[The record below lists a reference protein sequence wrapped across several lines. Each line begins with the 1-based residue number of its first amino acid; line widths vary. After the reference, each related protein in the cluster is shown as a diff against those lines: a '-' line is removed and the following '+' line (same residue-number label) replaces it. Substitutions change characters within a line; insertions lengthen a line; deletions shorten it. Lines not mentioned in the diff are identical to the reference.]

1 MYILT
6 HIHIYTHAHI
16 YTHIYTCIHIW
27 NVCIHMFI
35 NISYTHIDNTY
46 IYTCIYTLTHIYTHI
61 HIWNVCTYIFTYIYT
76 IHTYTYTYT
85 CICMHTHMY
94 TYVHI
99 WNICIYIL
107 HIFISHA
114 HTDEHTHMVLFI
126 YPMEKQKLEMN
137 EIWKRQWFQ
146 GKLSWEALGVHGAWA
161 QFPILQTTA
170 TVHLFPLPRS
180 PQLDL

>member
-1 MYILT
+1 
-6 HIHIYTHAHI
+6 
-16 YTHIYTCIHIW
+16 
-27 NVCIHMFI
+27 
-35 NISYTHIDNTY
+35 
-46 IYTCIYTLTHIYTHI
+46 
-61 HIWNVCTYIFTYIYT
+61 
-76 IHTYTYTYT
+76 
-85 CICMHTHMY
+85 
-94 TYVHI
+94 
-99 WNICIYIL
+99 
-107 HIFISHA
+107 
-114 HTDEHTHMVLFI
+114 MVLFI

>member
-76 IHTYTYTYT
+76 IHTYTYT

>member
-1 MYILT
+1 VYILT

-76 IHTYTYTYT
+76 IHTYTYT